1 MLSTFQLVYQNKII
15 SPVLTTTRE
24 YGNWF
29 EDTFDKYTAQL
40 ELYLKSK
47 KQGGESVLE
56 WHPGTKI
63 GHWFDTN
70 NVNSGALQ
78 SWFILQDSPAMNK
91 IVKLNM
97 AEQRDAIP
105 ISVNDEKGRR
115 MLRVY
120 TAGQIQLYIRS
131 TLDKTFNISQ
141 YLGVPKQVKVDSL
154 DKIIMPEV
162 KIQKKRLF

>member
-63 GHWFDTN
+63 GHWFDTS
-70 NVNSGALQ
+70 NVSSGNLQ
-78 SWFILQDSPAMNK
+78 SWFILKDSPAMDK

-120 TAGQIQLYIRS
+120 TAEQIQLYIRS
-131 TLDKTFNISQ
+131 TLDKTFSISQ
-141 YLGVPKQVKVDSL
+141 HLGTPKQIKVNSL